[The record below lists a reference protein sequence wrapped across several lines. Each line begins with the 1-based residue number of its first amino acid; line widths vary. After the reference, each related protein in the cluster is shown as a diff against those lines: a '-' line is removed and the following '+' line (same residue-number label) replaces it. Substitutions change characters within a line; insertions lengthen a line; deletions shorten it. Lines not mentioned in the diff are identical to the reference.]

1 MFSAQELNAAADF
14 VHQYVAPTPTI
25 RWPLLEQATGLSLY
39 VKHENHTRLGAFKL
53 RGGLTFCR
61 YLSQSTQ
68 IINGII
74 SATRGNHGQSLAY
87 AASVFGLRATIIVP
101 FGNSPEKN
109 AAIQALGAEVIE
121 HGDDFQDA
129 ADFAR
134 QKAIEDD
141 LVMVPPFH
149 PELVRGVA
157 SYGVEL
163 FTAIENLDRVYV
175 PIGMGSGICSLITA
189 RDALGLKTDIIGVV
203 ANGADA
209 VRQSFYKGEIC
220 ETKTAVTFADGVAC
234 RKPDPAAFDIIN
246 RGASDIVAVSDDDI
260 KQAMRLLFSATHN
273 VAEGAGAAAL
283 AAVIA
288 DKNRAIGK
296 KSAIILSGAN
306 IDRDV
311 YADILQGS
319 HQNEPEI

>member
-234 RKPDPAAFDIIN
+234 RKPDPSAFDIIN

>member
-1 MFSAQELNAAADF
+1 MFSAQELNDAADF

-175 PIGMGSGICSLITA
+175 PVGMGSGICSLITA

-234 RKPDPAAFDIIN
+234 RKPDPSAFDIIN

>member
-121 HGDDFQDA
+121 YGDDFQDA

-234 RKPDPAAFDIIN
+234 RKPDPSAFDIIN

-260 KQAMRLLFSATHN
+260 KQAMRLIFSATHN

>member
-101 FGNSPEKN
+101 FGNSREKN

-234 RKPDPAAFDIIN
+234 RKPDPSAFDIIN

>member
-101 FGNSPEKN
+101 FGNSREKN
-109 AAIQALGAEVIE
+109 AAMQALGAEVIE

-234 RKPDPAAFDIIN
+234 RKPDPSAFDIIN

>member
-1 MFSAQELNAAADF
+1 MFSAQELNDAADF

-234 RKPDPAAFDIIN
+234 RKPDPSAFDIIN

>member
-1 MFSAQELNAAADF
+1 MFSAQELNDAADF

-87 AASVFGLRATIIVP
+87 AASVFGFRATIIVP

-175 PIGMGSGICSLITA
+175 PVGMGSGICSLITA

-234 RKPDPAAFDIIN
+234 RKPDPSAFDIIN

>member
-1 MFSAQELNAAADF
+1 MFSAQELNDAADF
-14 VHQYVAPTPTI
+14 VHQYVAPTPSI

-175 PIGMGSGICSLITA
+175 PVGMGSGICSLITA

-234 RKPDPAAFDIIN
+234 RKPDPSAFDIIN